1 MKMSWRDWAASGVL
15 RPLDSALAEFLRE
28 KAPGVSDAV
37 VLAAALTSFQLG
49 RGHVCLDLS
58 AVLEDPRSA
67 LGLSESIL
75 DPERR
80 AVVSALIGS
89 GTEDVEMSLDTWTK
103 ELRAASGIVANADDA
118 QTSQTPLVL
127 IGHRVYLRRYWR
139 YEYEVEVAIRQR
151 LKTIHGR
158 TVALPSDLFRATL
171 EALFP
176 SAQAAEPLDWQKVA
190 CALAARSAFAVIT
203 GGPGTGK
210 TTTVV
215 RLLALL
221 QRLALADPA
230 GRPLRVLLAAPT
242 GKAAA
247 RLKGSL
253 TSALHH
259 LPSVVRDYPGLL
271 ESIPT
276 EVATVHRLLGAR
288 FDRRAF
294 RYGQDEKLPVD
305 LLVIDEASMIDLE
318 MMAAAVRALPD
329 PAGLV
334 LLGDKDQ
341 LSSVE
346 AGAVLGQL
354 CAEASKG
361 HYLPETISWLH
372 GNTGQ
377 RVPERFE
384 DPQGRALDQQVVMLR
399 TSHRFTQDSGI
410 GRLATAVHQADTAE
424 LGSVLA
430 HGYHDLFLHRLAR
443 PYARAFGQV
452 FFPTEPQHASV
463 ASLGSFL
470 AELASSRPAPDAP
483 LDLFTGWAV
492 RVLRLR
498 AQFQLLCALRDG
510 PLGVHD
516 MNQIITSLL
525 SARGLITPYGT
536 WYEGRP
542 VLMTRND
549 YALGLMNGDMGIT
562 LRVPVDQPSGGRA
575 MALRV
580 AFLLEDGQEGIRW
593 VVPSRLDAVETAF
606 ALTVHKSQGSE
617 FDRCLLVIPE
627 AASLA
632 VTRELIYTA
641 ITRAR
646 LGFSIASPEDPL
658 AVLSAA
664 MQRKTRRSGGL
675 FVRVAP
681 GEDSGP
687 LEALG

>member
-1 MKMSWRDWAASGVL
+1 MTTMKMSWRDWAESGFL
-15 RPLDSALAEFLRE
+15 RSLDIALAEFLRE
-28 KAPGVSDAV
+28 KAPGLSDAV
-37 VLAAALTSFQLG
+37 AIAAGLTSVQLG

-58 AVLEDPRSA
+58 AVLEDPRST
-67 LGLSESIL
+67 LGLSESMV

-89 GTEDVEMSLDTWTK
+89 GREAAGLSLDAWIQA
-103 ELRAASGIVANADDA
+103 LHAAPAVVASADDA
-118 QTSQTPLVL
+118 QMSQTPLVL
-127 IGHRVYLRRYWR
+127 AGHRVYLRRYWR
-139 YEYEVEVAIRQR
+139 YEREVEAAIQQR
-151 LKTIHGR
+151 LKTGHER
-158 TVALPSDLFRATL
+158 AAALPYDLFRTTL

-176 SAQAAEPLDWQKVA
+176 SAQAAESLDWQKVA

-221 QRLALADPA
+221 QRLALVGSA

-247 RLKGSL
+247 RLKASL
-253 TSALHH
+253 TGALHH
-259 LPSVVRDYPGLL
+259 LPSLVRDHPGLL
-271 ESIPT
+271 EGIPT
-276 EVATVHRLLGAR
+276 EVATVHRLLGAE
-288 FDRRAF
+288 FERRAF
-294 RYGQDEKLPVD
+294 RYGQREKLPVD
-305 LLVIDEASMIDLE
+305 LLVIDEASMVDLE
-318 MMAAAVRALPD
+318 MMAAVVRALPD
-329 PAGLV
+329 KAGLV

-354 CAEASKG
+354 CAEASTG

-372 GNTGQ
+372 QNTGQ
-377 RVPERFE
+377 QVSQSFE

-399 TSHRFTQDSGI
+399 MSHRFAGESGI
-410 GRLATAVHQADTAE
+410 GRLAAAVHQADPSGLAH
-424 LGSVLA
+424 VLA
-430 HGYHDLFLHRLAR
+430 HGHRDLSLHRIAH

-452 FFPTEPQHASV
+452 FFPTEAQPASAASV
-463 ASLGSFL
+463 SGFL
-470 AELASSRPAPDAP
+470 EELAVNRPGPESPRAE
-483 LDLFTGWAV
+483 FTRWAAG
-492 RVLRLR
+492 VLRVR
-498 AQFQLLCALRDG
+498 AQFQVLCALRDG

-516 MNQIITSLL
+516 MNQIVTSLL
-525 SARGLITPYGT
+525 AARGLITPHMT

-549 YALGLMNGDMGIT
+549 YGLGLMNGDMGIA
-562 LRVPVDQPSGGRA
+562 LRVPVEQPSGRRA
-575 MALRV
+575 MGLRV
-580 AFLLEDGQEGIRW
+580 AFLREDVQEPIRW

-617 FDRCLLVIPE
+617 FDRCLLVMPE
-627 AASLA
+627 ATSLA
-632 VTRELIYTA
+632 VTRELLYTA

-646 LGFSIASPEDPL
+646 LGFSIAAPEDPV
-658 AVLSAA
+658 AVLTAA

-675 FVRVAP
+675 FTGVSPSA
-681 GEDSGP
+681 
-687 LEALG
+687 

>member
-1 MKMSWRDWAASGVL
+1 MRMSWRDWAESGLL
-15 RPLDSALAEFLRE
+15 RPLDNALAAFLLE

-37 VLAAALTSFQLG
+37 AIAAGLTSFQLG

-58 AVLEDPRSA
+58 AVLEDPRST
-67 LGLSESIL
+67 LGLSESMV

-89 GTEDVEMSLDTWTK
+89 GSAVAPQPLESWIQ
-103 ELRAASGIVANADDA
+103 ELRAASDVVASADAA
-118 QTSQTPLVL
+118 QTSQTPLIL
-127 IGHRVYLRRYWR
+127 AGHCVYLRRYWR
-139 YEYEVEVAIRQR
+139 YEREVEAAIRQR
-151 LKTIHGR
+151 LKTAHER
-158 TVALPSDLFRATL
+158 ASALPFELFRTTL

-176 SAQAAEPLDWQKVA
+176 SGQAAESLDWQKVA

-221 QRLALADPA
+221 QRLALADPV

-247 RLKGSL
+247 RLKGALSG
-253 TSALHH
+253 ALHH
-259 LPSVVRDYPGLL
+259 LPSLVRDHPGLL

-276 EVATVHRLLGAR
+276 EVATVHRLLGAQ

-294 RYGQDEKLPVD
+294 RYGQREKLPVD

-318 MMAAAVRALPD
+318 MMAAVVRALPD
-329 PAGLV
+329 TAGLV

-354 CAEASKG
+354 CAEASTG

-372 GNTGQ
+372 ENTGQ
-377 RVPERFE
+377 QIPERFE

-399 TSHRFTQDSGI
+399 TSHRFTEDSGI
-410 GRLATAVHQADTAE
+410 GRLAAAVHQADAAG
-424 LGSVLA
+424 LASVLA
-430 HGYHDLFLHRLAR
+430 HGHHDLSLHRLAR

-452 FFPTEPQHASV
+452 LFPAEAQP
-463 ASLGSFL
+463 ASLACVSGFL
-470 AELASSRPAPDAP
+470 EELAMNRPGPDSPRLEFAH
-483 LDLFTGWAV
+483 WAV
-492 RVLRLR
+492 GVLRAR
-498 AQFQLLCALRDG
+498 TQFQVLCALRDG

-516 MNQIITSLL
+516 MNQILSSLL
-525 SARGLITPYGT
+525 AARGLIAPHGT

-562 LRVPVDQPSGGRA
+562 LRVPVEQPSGGRA

-580 AFLLEDGQEGIRW
+580 AFLREDGQEPIRW

-617 FDRCLLVIPE
+617 FDRCMLVMPE
-627 AASLA
+627 SASVA
-632 VTRELIYTA
+632 VTRELVYTA

-646 LGFSIASPEDPL
+646 LGFSIVAPEDPV

-675 FVRVAP
+675 FARVFP
-681 GEDSGP
+681 SD
-687 LEALG
+687 